1 VSATIAVL
9 AALAAAP
16 AQAPRDTLPVI
27 TLEEALRQA
36 VQVDPSYVQVVGT
49 LENAEWARRAALL
62 VFVLPNVNTTA
73 DYQELSTSQFNIG
86 TGQPATAI
94 GRASIDARYELFT
107 GGRKLQGSRQAAAE
121 LEAARAGELGGRF
134 LSALNTERDFYA
146 VLGARELLDVARQR
160 LERATEQFALARSRV
175 LSGATVQSDS
185 LQLLLE
191 VQRAQV
197 DVLSR
202 EATLTVARLQLG
214 RRVGSGGPVDAAPLV
229 VTPPSALT
237 LDLETA
243 VRVAVEQGP
252 RWRQARAEE
261 RAAEAA
267 LKARRGSYLPTVALT
282 AAYSVFD
289 DRFFPSGT
297 TRSSVGINFSLPLW
311 DGAQRELAI
320 ERLGTVRDVARV
332 VREDVER
339 AARRDVTEAY
349 TAFDVSRE
357 TLRISGTGVL
367 VAEEVLR
374 VQDARYRAGAST
386 VLELL
391 DAQAQL
397 VTSQA
402 DLVQARYN
410 VRLARAALE
419 AILGRRL
426 TPASDSS
433 QP

>member
-1 VSATIAVL
+1 VSATLAFLAV
-9 AALAAAP
+9 LAAAP

-27 TLEEALRQA
+27 TLDEALRQA

-197 DVLSR
+197 DVLGR

-214 RRVGSGGPVDAAPLV
+214 RRVGSGGPVDAAPLE

>member
-1 VSATIAVL
+1 MSAVL
-9 AALAAAP
+9 TVIAALGAAP
-16 AQAPRDTLPVI
+16 VQAPADTLPVV
-27 TLEEALRQA
+27 TLAEALRQA
-36 VQVDPSYVQVVGT
+36 VQVDPSYVQVVGQ

-62 VFVLPNVNTTA
+62 VFVLPTVTTTA

-86 TGQPATAI
+86 TGQAASAI
-94 GRASIDARYELFT
+94 GRASIDARYEIFT

-134 LSALNTERDFYA
+134 LTALNTERDFYA
-146 VLGARELLDVARQR
+146 VLGARELLEVARQR
-160 LERATEQFALARSRV
+160 LARATEQFALARSRV

-197 DVLSR
+197 DVLGR
-202 EATLTVARLQLG
+202 EAGLVVAQLQLG
-214 RRVGSGGPVDAAPLV
+214 RRIGNPGPVDAAALETT
-229 VTPPSALT
+229 TPPALT
-237 LDLETA
+237 LDLESA
-243 VRVAVEQGP
+243 VRIAVEQGP
-252 RWRQARAEE
+252 RWRQVRAEE

-267 LKARRGSYLPTVALT
+267 LKARRGSYLPTIALT
-282 AAYSVFD
+282 GSYSVFD

-297 TRSSVGINFSLPLW
+297 TRRSLGVNISLPLW

-320 ERLGTVRDVARV
+320 ERLGAARDVARV
-332 VREDVER
+332 VRADVER

-349 TAFDVSRE
+349 TAFDVARE
-357 TLRISGTGVL
+357 TLRLSGTGVL
-367 VAEEVLR
+367 VAEEILR
-374 VQDARYRAGAST
+374 VQDARYRAGANT
-386 VLELL
+386 VLDLL

-402 DLVQARYN
+402 DLVQARYA
-410 VRLARAALE
+410 VHLARAALE

-426 TPASDSS
+426 TSASDSS

>member
-1 VSATIAVL
+1 MNAFLALLATL
-9 AALAAAP
+9 GAAP
-16 AQAPRDTLPVI
+16 AQAPADTLPVI
-27 TLEEALRQA
+27 TLAEALRQA

-86 TGQPATAI
+86 TGRPANAI
-94 GRASIDARYELFT
+94 SRASIDARYELFT

-134 LSALNTERDFYA
+134 LSALNTERDYYA

-160 LERATEQFALARSRV
+160 LDRATEQFALARSRV

-197 DVLSR
+197 DVLGR

-214 RRVGSGGPVDAAPLV
+214 RRIGSGGPVDAAPIDV
-229 VTPPSALT
+229 APPALLS

-243 VRVAVEQGP
+243 VRVAIEQGP
-252 RWRQARAEE
+252 RWRQARAQE

-267 LKARRGSYLPTVALT
+267 FKGRRGSYLPTIALT

-391 DAQAQL
+391 DAQSQL
-397 VTSQA
+397 VISQA

-426 TPASDSS
+426 TPVSDSS

>member
-1 VSATIAVL
+1 MSVTLALLATL
-9 AALAAAP
+9 ASP
-16 AQAPRDTLPVI
+16 AQSPRDTLPVI
-27 TLEEALRQA
+27 TLAEALRQS
-36 VQVDPSYVQVVGT
+36 VQVDPSYVQLVGT

-62 VFVLPNVNTTA
+62 VFVLPTVNTTA

-86 TGQPATAI
+86 TGRPATAI

-134 LSALNTERDFYA
+134 LTALNTERDYYA
-146 VLGARELLDVARQR
+146 VLGTKELLDVAHQR

-175 LSGATVQSDS
+175 QSGATVQSDS

-202 EATLTVARLQLG
+202 EAALTVARLQLG
-214 RRVGSGGPVDAAPLV
+214 RRVGSGGPVDAAPLEV
-229 VTPPSALT
+229 APPATLG
-237 LDLETA
+237 LDLESA
-243 VRVAVEQGP
+243 VQAAVEQGP
-252 RWRQARAEE
+252 RWRQARAQE

-267 LKARRGSYLPTVALT
+267 LKGRRGSYLPTIALT
-282 AAYSVFD
+282 GSYSVFD

-297 TRSSVGINFSLPLW
+297 TRRAMGINISLPLW

-349 TAFDVSRE
+349 TAFDVARE
-357 TLRISGTGVL
+357 TLRLSGTGVV

-391 DAQAQL
+391 DAQSQL

>member
-1 VSATIAVL
+1 VSAALALL
-9 AALAAAP
+9 AALGTAPVQAP
-16 AQAPRDTLPVI
+16 ADTLPVV
-27 TLEEALRQA
+27 TLAEALRQA

-62 VFVLPNVNTTA
+62 VFVLPTVNTTA

-134 LSALNTERDFYA
+134 LSALNTERDYYA

-160 LERATEQFALARSRV
+160 LARASEQFALARSRV
-175 LSGATVQSDS
+175 QSGATVQSDS

-197 DVLSR
+197 DVLGR
-202 EATLTVARLQLG
+202 EAALTVARLQLG
-214 RRVGSGGPVDAAPLV
+214 RRIGSGGPVDAAPLEV
-229 VTPPSALT
+229 APPAALS

-252 RWRQARAEE
+252 RWRQARAQE

-267 LKARRGSYLPTVALT
+267 LKARRGSYLPTIALT

-320 ERLGTVRDVARV
+320 ERLGTARDVARV

-349 TAFDVSRE
+349 TAFDVARE
-357 TLRISGTGVL
+357 TLRLAGTGVV
-367 VAEEVLR
+367 VAEEILR
-374 VQDARYRAGAST
+374 VQDARYRAGANT

-391 DAQAQL
+391 DAQSQL
-397 VTSQA
+397 VASQA
-402 DLVQARYN
+402 ELVQARYN

-426 TPASDSS
+426 TSASDSS